1 MKKMLMLVLAM
12 SLALF
17 GAYQPGDQIQN
28 YTWQDSDG
36 GDPVTRTMDEVINSG
51 KIVVITWGYKG

>member
-1 MKKMLMLVLAM
+1 MKKMLAMVLACAM
-12 SLALF
+12 TLF
-17 GAYQPGDQIQN
+17 GAYGVGDQVQN

-36 GDPVTRTMDEVINSG
+36 GEPVTRTMNDVLNSG